1 MEHHSRA
8 RESRSGRQARE
19 LIQRERRVSMCPAC
33 IPTSALLAGGFLTT
47 GGVAALLAKL
57 RLFFKSK
64 RLPAVNFKEE
74 T

>member
-1 MEHHSRA
+1 
-8 RESRSGRQARE
+8 
-19 LIQRERRVSMCPAC
+19 MCPAC